1 MTLIYEEKEIGER
14 LKDMRKDR
22 KLTIQ
27 AASEELMMSESSL
40 KGIENGSRN
49 LTIGTL
55 YTFMNFYG
63 KTANEILGTYPDVS
77 IDGMLE
83 KKKGPE
89 GEYLKKLFL
98 FLLHKDGNLNEA

>member
-1 MTLIYEEKEIGER
+1 MTLIYEEKEIGKR
-14 LKDMRKDR
+14 LKDMRKAR
-22 KLTIQ
+22 NLTVQ

-55 YTFMNFYG
+55 YTFMNYYG
-63 KTANEILGTYPDVS
+63 KTANEILGTYPEES

-83 KKKGPE
+83 KKEGPE
-89 GEYLKKLFL
+89 GKYLKRLFL
-98 FLLHKDGNLNEA
+98 FLLYKDGELDEK